1 MSYLTS
7 ALAQPGWRHRLWLG
21 SLLAASLGLTLGFAC
36 AVPFAAFGAVAALT
50 LRRRDALLVTV
61 ALWLLNQIIGFTVL
75 HYPWD
80 AMTLAWGAILGIVA
94 LLSTAA
100 ALTAIGGRRVTV
112 VTGVTSFA
120 AAFAVYEGSLYLV
133 SAVAMGVTEDFA
145 AATVLQILE
154 INAAAFAGLLAVGW
168 LIAKAA
174 GYRTR
179 SFEPAAAPVVSR

>member
-1 MSYLTS
+1 MSYMTS
-7 ALAQPGWRHRLWLG
+7 VLAHPGWRHWLWLG
-21 SLLAASLGLTLGFAC
+21 SLLAASLGFTLGFAC

-50 LRRRDALLVTV
+50 LGRRDAILITI

-80 AMTLAWGAILGIVA
+80 AMTLAWGAILGVVA
-94 LLSTAA
+94 LLSTATALA
-100 ALTAIGGRRVTV
+100 AVGGRRVSLVAALTSV
-112 VTGVTSFA
+112 V

-133 SAVAMGVTEDFA
+133 SALAMGGTEDFA

-154 INAAAFAGLLAVGW
+154 INAAAFAGLLAIGW

-174 GYRTR
+174 GSRTPLF
-179 SFEPAAAPVVSR
+179 SPAAAPVVSR